1 MVIGCDTGFFKHL
14 LDGHPTAL
22 EVWRQAEAKEH
33 HLVLSCI
40 SLFELS
46 RLGLKGALPRE
57 QAEQLVANLPL
68 ACEVVWLSERN
79 AALLAEAARVAHGNA
94 LSMADA
100 LILVSLAA
108 AGAERIYTTDSDLL
122 AYRHG
127 PEMVRV

>member
-79 AALLAEAARVAHGNA
+79 CKRALGRPSSSRSS
-94 LSMADA
+94 LS
-100 LILVSLAA
+100 LFLS
-108 AGAERIYTTDSDLL
+108 G
-122 AYRHG
+122 
-127 PEMVRV
+127 